1 MSDTRWYRDAIVY
14 QVHIKAFHDSDG
26 DGVGDFRGLTRKLDY
41 LQDLGVTAL
50 WLLPFYPSPL
60 RDDGYDIAAYDDVH
74 PAYGTL
80 DDFREFLAEAHA
92 RGLRVIT
99 ELVINHT
106 SDQHPW
112 FQRARRAPPGTVER
126 DYYVWSDDPER
137 YGDAR
142 IIFKDFEA
150 SNWAWDPV
158 AEAYYWHRFYAHQP
172 DLNFENPK
180 VREEVFDALDFWLE
194 IGVDGLRLDAIPYLF
209 EREGTNCENLPE
221 THAFLKEIRAHVDAR
236 YGDRMLLAEA
246 NQWPED
252 AVAYFGDGDECHM
265 AFHFPVMPRLFMGV
279 HMEDRFPIEDI
290 LEQTPPIPEGA
301 QWATFLR
308 NHDELTL
315 EMVTDEDRDYMYRV
329 YAKDPQARINL
340 GIRRRLAPLLGNNR
354 RKIELM
360 NALLL
365 SLPGTPVIY
374 YGDEIGMGDNIYLGD
389 RDGVRTPMQWSLDR
403 NAGFSTA
410 NPQQLYLPV
419 VIDPEFHSA
428 AVNVEAQQSNPHSL
442 LWAMKR
448 FLALRKR
455 HAAFSRGSI
464 HFLRPENRKVLVFL
478 REWEGETILVV
489 ANLSRFVQ
497 AVELDLSAWKGTVPV
512 EMFGHNPF
520 PPIGDLPYFLTL
532 GPHGFYWFRIAS
544 PELAR
549 APRVRTEIPSLA
561 GVPDLGTA
569 VRGRGSDDFARI
581 VPGYLLSRPWFA
593 AAGREILWTEI
604 DESVPLPFD
613 GRTAILLLVRL
624 GFRDGDPET
633 WLLPVAE
640 ATGEWARHLEQEQSE
655 VVLARLETESGP
667 AVIYEPVRERSFCE
681 ALLAFIAAEDRAEG
695 ERGVLRG
702 VREEAAPGPDEVRGF
717 GPETRGR
724 REDRHRGELESGPVR
739 AEPENTSILFGDAF
753 VLKLIRRLDPGVNP
767 DLEIRRFLA
776 GRTAFRYQPP
786 LAGALEWSRRGDGDL
801 TFGLLQRYV
810 PNEGDAWS
818 YLVDQLG
825 EWFEWALT
833 SEEDPPAAPPGG
845 SPAAH
850 VGLVVPPAVEERIG
864 HSLDDVR
871 RIAVRTA
878 GLHRALGSRDDD
890 PAFAPERMTP
900 MYRRSLYE
908 SLRASARSAFGEL
921 RAASDRLPA
930 DARADAQVVLER
942 GDLLLEAAR
951 RIVSQQPGGMRTR
964 IHGDY
969 HLGQLLFTG
978 RDFVVVDFE
987 GEPERAI
994 SERRLKRSPLRD
1006 AGGLVASLHYAAS
1019 AALSAG
1025 AIRAE
1030 DVPALRPW
1038 ARWWTFWTGVAFVE
1052 TYRRA
1057 LADTGLLPDDP
1068 ESVGLLLR
1076 HFLVDKALYQLRFEL
1091 RHRPAWVGIP
1101 LEELRVVAEEVG

>member
-1 MSDTRWYRDAIVY
+1 MSDERWYRDAVVY

-74 PAYGTL
+74 PSYGSL
-80 DDFREFLAEAHA
+80 DDFREFLAQAHA
-92 RGLRVIT
+92 RELRVIT

-112 FQRARRAPPGTVER
+112 FQRARRAPSGSVER
-126 DYYVWSDDPER
+126 DYYVWSDDPDR
-137 YGDAR
+137 YSEAR
-142 IIFKDFEA
+142 IIFKDFEF

-158 AEAYYWHRFYAHQP
+158 AGAYYWHRFYSHQP
-172 DLNFENPK
+172 DLNFDNPK
-180 VREEVFDALDFWLE
+180 VREEVFAALDFWLDM
-194 IGVDGLRLDAIPYLF
+194 GVDGLRLDAIPYLF

-221 THAFLKEIRAHVDAR
+221 THAFLKEVRAHVDGR
-236 YGDRMLLAEA
+236 YEDRLLLAEA

-265 AFHFPVMPRLFMGV
+265 AFHFPLMPRLFMGV
-279 HMEDRFPIEDI
+279 HMEDRNPIEDI
-290 LEQTPPIPEGA
+290 LEQTPPIPESS
-301 QWATFLR
+301 QWAIFLR

-403 NAGFSTA
+403 NAGFSGA

-448 FLALRKR
+448 FLALRK
-455 HAAFSRGSI
+455 HHMAFSRGTI

-478 REWEGETILVV
+478 RECEGETILVV

-497 AVELDLSAWKGTVPV
+497 AVELDLSARQGAVPV
-512 EMFGHNPF
+512 EMFGHNAF
-520 PPIGDLPYFLTL
+520 PPIGELPYFLTL
-532 GPHGFYWFRIAS
+532 GPHGFYWFLLAS
-544 PELAR
+544 PVVAHGPRAR
-549 APRVRTEIPSLA
+549 KEIPRLA
-561 GVPDLGTA
+561 GVEDLEAA
-569 VRGRGSDDFARI
+569 VRGRGAEALAR
-581 VPGYLLSRPWFA
+581 VLPGYLLTRQWFGA
-593 AAGREILWTEI
+593 TGREILWTEI
-604 DESVPLPFD
+604 DETVSFPFD
-613 GRTAILLLVRL
+613 GQESLFVLVRL

-633 WLLPVAE
+633 WQLPLTSSEGEAARRLAE
-640 ATGEWARHLEQEQSE
+640 EQPEI
-655 VVLARLETESGP
+655 VLAWLGGGERPVLLH
-667 AVIYEPVRERSFCE
+667 EPIRERRFCA
-681 ALLAFIAAEDRAEG
+681 ALLDFIRVEG
-695 ERGVLRG
+695 RNEGSRGTLRG
-702 VREEAAPGPDEVRGF
+702 VRAAEAPGPEELEGI
-717 GPETRGR
+717 GPEPGGRGDGPPR
-724 REDRHRGELESGPVR
+724 AALEPKPVR
-739 AEPENTSILFGDAF
+739 AERRNTSIACGGRFD
-753 VLKLIRRLDPGVNP
+753 LKLIRRLDPGVNP
-767 DLEIRRFLA
+767 DLEILRFL
-776 GRTAFRYQPP
+776 TDKTDFRRMTP
-786 LAGALEWSRRGDGDL
+786 LAGSLEWSRRGDGEL
-801 TFGLLQRYV
+801 TFGVLRRSV
-810 PNEGDAWS
+810 PHEGDARDH
-818 YLVDQLG
+818 LLDQLG
-825 EWFEWALT
+825 EWYERLLA
-833 SEEDPPAAPPGG
+833 SREGAPGAPPFG

-850 VGLVVPPAVEERIG
+850 VGLAVPPAVEERIG
-864 HSLDDVR
+864 RPLDDVR
-871 RIAVRTA
+871 RIAALTA
-878 GLHRALGSRDDD
+878 ELHRALGSRDDD

-908 SLRASARSAFGEL
+908 SLRATARESLDGL
-921 RAASDRLPA
+921 HASLDGIP
-930 DARADAQVVLER
+930 
-942 GDLLLEAAR
+942 EAAR
-951 RIVSQQPGGMRTR
+951 EDARLVLAMRDALLAGAKEILGQRPGGMRIR

-978 RDFVVVDFE
+978 REFVVVDFE

-1006 AGGLVASLHYAAS
+1006 VAGMLRSFHYAS
-1019 AALSAG
+1019 RAALAAG
-1025 AIRAE
+1025 SVRPE
-1030 DVPALRPW
+1030 DVAALEPW
-1038 ARWWTFWTGVAFVE
+1038 ARWWTFWTGAAFVE
-1052 TYRRA
+1052 AYRRSLGTAA
-1057 LADTGLLPDDP
+1057 LVPDDP
-1068 ESVGLLLR
+1068 ESLGLLLR
-1076 HFLVDKALYQLRFEL
+1076 LFLTDRALYEL
-1091 RHRPAWVGIP
+1091 RYELRNRPEWVGVP
-1101 LEELRVVAEEVG
+1101 LRGLREIAEEVS